1 MGLIGSISIVG
12 TGNVAFQLGKAL
24 IRSGNSI
31 VDIYGRNHQE
41 AAQLAKTLSCTFVNS
56 LYDLKG
62 DLVILCVS
70 DRSIQEVSKRIPS
83 NKIVVHTS
91 GAINLD
97 VLENHPLRG
106 VLYPLQTLS
115 KNKEVDFRSVPLLVE
130 SNDSHLLKE
139 IEQLAST
146 LSHRVVRVNSNERKQ
161 IHLAA
166 VYVNNF
172 VNHLIFLAKNRMEDQ
187 QLEWDLILPLLD
199 ETISK
204 IKEIGPFEAQ
214 TGPAKR
220 NDSHTIEEHLN
231 LQEGKEKEI
240 YQLLTESIK
249 QTYQP

>member
-1 MGLIGSISIVG
+1 MGLFGSISIVG

-24 IRSGNSI
+24 IRSGSFI
-31 VDIYGRNHQE
+31 VDIYGRNHHE
-41 AAQLAKTLSCTFVNS
+41 AEQLAKTLSCSIVNS
-56 LYDLKG
+56 LSELKG

-70 DRSIQEVSKRIPS
+70 DRSIQEVSKLIPS

-91 GAINLD
+91 GAINLE
-97 VLENHPLRG
+97 VLEDHPLRG

-115 KNKEVDFRSVPLLVE
+115 KYKDVDFSSVPLLVE
-130 SNDSHLLKE
+130 SNDSNLLDK
-139 IEQLAST
+139 IEQLASAM
-146 LSHRVVRVNSNERKQ
+146 SHRVVRIKSNERKQ

-172 VNHLIFLAKNRMEDQ
+172 VNHLIFLAKNRMEDH
-187 QLEWDLILPLLD
+187 QLEWELILPLLD

-220 NDSHTIEEHLN
+220 NDLHTIEEHLN